1 MSFSQMNDT
10 IQVTPSLCLDGPTT
24 SEMVLKNKLG
34 FGIFN
39 TCLAIAT
46 ILLNATTIAA
56 YMKSKVLKGKLAYF
70 MVMMLSVNDLMV
82 GLTCNFLFAAEMLKE
97 YRSKKMDCL
106 LHSMQIFLLFLF
118 SGCSFKTLIVTSW
131 ERYAAICHPLY
142 HRTKVT
148 RKRLMKCLL
157 FLWFVALLCAILTA
171 WKFTAF
177 FHYVV
182 ALEVFISSVSLMYF
196 YARIY
201 LANSKSSKKLSKAL
215 SEGNSATTLKTAR
228 KDQRRQFVANLNLAK
243 SCFLAVMSFSVCY
256 VPSCVVTNGG
266 LKFKRDM
273 AAAIAVWVQTL
284 ILTNYSINSI
294 VFFWRSKSLREEA
307 HAVVSK
313 LFIRGRDTAANS
325 IQLTNR

>member
-10 IQVTPSLCLDGPTT
+10 IQVTPTLCLHGPTT
-24 SEMVLKNKLG
+24 SEMVLKNKLA

-82 GLTCNFLFAAEMLKE
+82 GLTCNLLFAAEMLKE
-97 YRSKKMDCL
+97 YRSKKMDCM

-118 SGCSFKTLIVTSW
+118 SGCSFKTLIVMSW
-131 ERYAAICHPLY
+131 ERYAAICHPLD

-157 FLWFVALLCAILTA
+157 FLWFVALLCAILT
-171 WKFTAF
+171 WKFIAF

-182 ALEVFISSVSLMYF
+182 APEVFIFSVILMYF

-201 LANSKSSKKLSKAL
+201 LANSKSSKKLSKTP
-215 SEGNSATTLKTAR
+215 SEENGATSLKTAR
-228 KDQRRQFVANLNLAK
+228 KDQRRQFIVNVNLAK
-243 SCFLAVMSFSVCY
+243 SCFLAVMSFSICY

-266 LKFKRDM
+266 FKFKRDM

-284 ILTNYSINSI
+284 ILTNSSVNSI

-307 HAVVSK
+307 YAVVSK